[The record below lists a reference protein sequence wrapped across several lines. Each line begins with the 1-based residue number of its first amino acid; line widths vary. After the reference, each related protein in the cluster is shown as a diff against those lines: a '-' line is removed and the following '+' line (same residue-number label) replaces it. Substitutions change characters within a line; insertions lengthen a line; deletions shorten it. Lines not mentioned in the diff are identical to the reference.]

1 MSAKCAELKRAL
13 PLTARALSLTSQIPG
28 FLQIAV
34 PLAGARLRFDLNRGR
49 SMR

>member
-13 PLTARALSLTSQIPG
+13 PLTARAFSRTSLVPG

-34 PLAGARLRFDLNRGR
+34 PLAGTRLRFDLNRGR
-49 SMR
+49 SVR